1 MLLRELEGGDP
12 PHRCKLIVIE
22 DPAGFGHRVMEE
34 ELLLEYVLT
43 KLVDFEQA
51 MAEKIAEG
59 FEEPE
64 RSLTRRVFTT
74 AELFWIISLD
84 SDTLRTQAGMIR
96 ADWRET
102 TGKSRSKEFR
112 DRDRAVA
119 AYHKAIA
126 DKRAEGFREKYGRE
140 VQIADAPRAAKKQG
154 KRKSR

>member
-1 MLLRELEGGDP
+1 MLLRELAGGDP
-12 PHRCKLIVIE
+12 LHTCKLILIE
-22 DPAGFGHRVMEE
+22 DPAGFGHRVMEG
-34 ELLLEYVLT
+34 ELTLQHVLT
-43 KLVDFEQA
+43 KPADFEQA

-59 FEEPE
+59 FAEPE

-84 SDTLRTQAGMIR
+84 GDTVCTQAGVFR
-96 ADWRET
+96 VDWRES

-140 VQIADAPRAAKKQG
+140 VQIVDAPKAPRKPGKK
-154 KRKSR
+154 KSR